1 MDLILY
7 PARTI
12 RVMSWRRPRPAQSLM
27 GPIELTPNAQ
37 WRPNA
42 RVIRFVNPPELAPP
56 PGYSNIAEIRGGR
69 LVYIAGQ
76 AALDRDGSLVGE
88 GNLEA
93 QADQAFR
100 NLATALSAVGCTVR
114 DIAKLTVFIRDMRQL
129 AAYRRAR
136 DRFFGTTTP
145 PAAPAVTLVEVSKLF
160 DDKLL
165 IEIEAVAVA
174 DR

>member
-100 NLATALSAVGCTVR
+100 NLATA
-114 DIAKLTVFIRDMRQL
+114 
-129 AAYRRAR
+129 
-136 DRFFGTTTP
+136 
-145 PAAPAVTLVEVSKLF
+145 
-160 DDKLL
+160 
-165 IEIEAVAVA
+165 
-174 DR
+174 